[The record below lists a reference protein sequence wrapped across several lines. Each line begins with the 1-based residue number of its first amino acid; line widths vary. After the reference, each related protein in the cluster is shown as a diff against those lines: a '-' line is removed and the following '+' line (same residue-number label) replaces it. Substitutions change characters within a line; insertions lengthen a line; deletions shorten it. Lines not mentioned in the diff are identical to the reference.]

1 VRTEKGQG
9 GDDFFMRWPGSRVLI
24 EILADKWTIPIIHT
38 LARGVR
44 RPGELRRHLQGVS
57 QKMLTQTLRNL
68 EQRGFVTR
76 TVHPVV
82 PPRVEYSLTPLGE
95 SLNAPLAVLCEWSEK
110 HAEELEGK
118 SVDSREPV
126 EEQLRSRSS

>member
-1 VRTEKGQG
+1 MKPAKETG
-9 GDDFFMRWPGSRVLI
+9 GDDFFLRWPGSRTLV

-38 LARGVR
+38 LARGSR
-44 RPGELRRHLQGVS
+44 RPGELRRHLPGVS

-95 SLNAPLAVLCEWSEK
+95 SLNAPLATLCEWSER
-110 HAEELEGK
+110 HAEELEAPGEK
-118 SVDSREPV
+118 
-126 EEQLRSRSS
+126 QRS